1 MKLRDLLAGVPLTG
15 GNADLNMEINSISYD
30 SRTLEPGALF
40 VTLSGSKTD
49 GHRYVAQALEKG
61 AAAILCREPP
71 RTGSLALHSRP
82 QGRPWPGCP
91 PAWFGY
97 PGEEMTLIGVTGTN
111 GKTTTTYLIKA
122 MLEGALK
129 TQCGPDRHQPKPDRR
144 PGAARPPHYTGAL

>member
-15 GNADLNMEINSISYD
+15 GNADLDMEINSISYD

-71 RTGSLALHSRP
+71 RTGRPLARRLQTP
-82 QGRPWPGCP
+82 GPPWPGCP
-91 PAWFGY
+91 PLGSDTR
-97 PGEEMTLIGVTGTN
+97 G
-111 GKTTTTYLIKA
+111 
-122 MLEGALK
+122 
-129 TQCGPDRHQPKPDRR
+129 RR
-144 PGAARPPHYTGAL
+144 